1 VVANIGIGGMGRNHV
16 GPDTAALCDVDEGRM
31 ADVLNTV
38 MKSGKRTMP
47 NPPDLYTDFRRILDR
62 KDIDAVTSGTPDH
75 WHAHIAVMACQ
86 AGKHVYSEKPT
97 ARTIEEGRAMVN
109 AARHYKRV
117 VQIGAQGRSNVNAR
131 AACQYVRNGMLGKVS
146 RVEILHPDNPSTE
159 RWLDPQPVPKGLDW
173 NMWCGPVRWR
183 PFNSLYHPAN
193 FRWFLELGGGQIRD
207 RGNHAISIAC
217 WLMNHDD
224 YRGRVV
230 VEAKGTPQ
238 IVGGYDTPR
247 NLELTWKFDEWTLV
261 WKQLADIPKSH
272 APWGATYIGDKDSLI
287 VTQGDN
293 ACNTEDKAKQYVPPS
308 GGEVFLQPSPPDMPA
323 TDRHRLN
330 WMECIK
336 TGARPATDVELGYR
350 SVTYCILGNMAW
362 TLGRKLTYDVGAE
375 HFVNDAEADR
385 LMKDSYRS
393 PWTL

>member
-1 VVANIGIGGMGRNHV
+1 MSSCSDSKSPLTRRQVVGRAAAVAIPAIIPSGVLARPGRPGANDRIVVANIGIGGMGRDHV

-75 WHAHIAVMACQ
+75 WHAHITVLACQ

-131 AACQYVRNGMLGKVS
+131 AACQYVRNGMLGRVS
-146 RVEILHPDNPSTE
+146 RVEILHPDNPTTE

-173 NMWCGPVRWR
+173 NMWLGPVRWR

-217 WLMNHDD
+217 WLMKSRRIPGQGRR
-224 YRGRVV
+224 RG
-230 VEAKGTPQ
+230 EGNA
-238 IVGGYDTPR
+238 
-247 NLELTWKFDEWTLV
+247 
-261 WKQLADIPKSH
+261 ADRRGLRYASGIWSSPGSSTTGR
-272 APWGATYIGDKDSLI
+272 WSGSSWLI
-287 VTQGDN
+287 
-293 ACNTEDKAKQYVPPS
+293 
-308 GGEVFLQPSPPDMPA
+308 
-323 TDRHRLN
+323 
-330 WMECIK
+330 
-336 TGARPATDVELGYR
+336 YR
-350 SVTYCILGNMAW
+350 SRTPPGAPRILA
-362 TLGRKLTYDVGAE
+362 TRI
-375 HFVNDAEADR
+375 R
-385 LMKDSYRS
+385 
-393 PWTL
+393 